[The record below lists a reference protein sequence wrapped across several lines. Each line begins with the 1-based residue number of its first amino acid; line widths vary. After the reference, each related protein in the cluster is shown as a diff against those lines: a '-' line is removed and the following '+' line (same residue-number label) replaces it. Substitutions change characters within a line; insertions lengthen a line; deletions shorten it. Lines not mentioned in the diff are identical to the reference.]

1 MLFPKEQSNL
11 LKIKKYQFF
20 DQTVELHSD
29 HANILSLMDM
39 MFRRFAVTGNE
50 GDILKYEVLTDVNGW
65 PVITTK
71 DFCYRVEQPTHLT
84 SLAYGIILRNTFA
97 QIRSHLLFHAGALS
111 YHGKGIILAADA
123 YCGKTTLTLALLRHG
138 FKFLSDEVASLGLNN
153 GELAPYPRCLVVREG
168 TRQLFQQRGWE
179 LPSHQIAYKT
189 NEKIAIHLSSA
200 LLGNNCQ
207 PHCLIIMQRP
217 DEVDERTCEVT
228 LDSLPDPLLTDLQA
242 IGLLKKSAP
251 DYEVEG
257 LPVFKTKQTHI
268 HQICEACDRQGVL
281 VVNVEEIPVAP
292 SYYEKTPHLQEL
304 SKLTAALTLLP
315 YFFGGYRSV
324 LVQENDQGSAA
335 GLIESLV
342 KILKPVK
349 CYQLTPGKLDQTV
362 EIINALC

>member
-1 MLFPKEQSNL
+1 VLTDL
-11 LKIKKYQFF
+11 LKIKRYQFF
-20 DQTVELHSD
+20 DQIVELHSD
-29 HANILSLMDM
+29 HANILSLMDR
-39 MFRRFAVTGNE
+39 MFRRFTVTDNE
-50 GDILKYEVLTDVNGW
+50 GETLKYEVLTDVDGR

-71 DFCYRVEQPTHLT
+71 DLFYQVEQPARLS

-97 QIRSHLLFHAGALS
+97 RIRSHLLFHAGALS
-111 YHGKGIILAADA
+111 CRGKGIILAADS
-123 YCGKTTLTLALLRHG
+123 YCGKTTLTLALVRHG
-138 FKFLSDEVASLGLNN
+138 FKFLSDEVAALGLKN

-168 TRQLFQQRGWE
+168 TRQLFQQRDWE
-179 LPSHQIAYKT
+179 LPAHQIAYKT
-189 NEKIAIHLSSA
+189 NEKTAIHLSSA

-207 PHCLIIMQRP
+207 PHCLIIIQRP

-242 IGLLKKSAP
+242 IVKKSVP
-251 DYEVEG
+251 DDEVEG

-281 VVNVEEIPVAP
+281 VVNVEETPVAP
-292 SYYEKTPHLQEL
+292 NYYEKTPHLQEL
-304 SKLTAALTLLP
+304 SKLKAALTLLP

-335 GLIESLV
+335 GLIEPLV
-342 KILKPVK
+342 KILEPVK
-349 CYQLTPGKLDQTV
+349 CYQLTPGKLEQTV